1 MTSRNRTAVA
11 KDQEAIGATGVARA
25 RSNEA
30 GLALENGLLGVGR
43 VQDRGVKG
51 FFWLRGGLR
60 GRLRDRRN
68 RPLRGVFQAQ
78 DLSPGLLKLSVFFID
93 NFFKFLVLFLQ

>member
-30 GLALENGLLGVGR
+30 GLALENGLLSVWR

-51 FFWLRGGLR
+51 FFGLRGGLR
-60 GRLRDRRN
+60 GRRN

-78 DLSPGLLKLSVFFID
+78 DLSPGLLKLSVFFIN
-93 NFFKFLVLFLQ
+93 NFFQFLILFLQ